1 MESVFLIRITPI
13 IKQGYFKCNGYASV
27 VTYILYCLAQLRF
40 TDKICTIII
49 LITARDYIVRHS
61 YHIEKHYIERSGW
74 LRAAVLGANDGI
86 ISVTSLVVGIAA
98 SGASSQTLLV
108 TCVAGL
114 ISGAA
119 SMAAG
124 EYISVKS
131 QQDIEQSDLK
141 MEAHELKL
149 HPEHELQELKN
160 IYIQRGLTPSLA
172 ENVAK
177 QLTLHNALDAHARD
191 EIGISAHTSAQPFL
205 AASSSAV
212 AFSVGSLFPL
222 LSIMLLPNA
231 YLAKGVML
239 IGVLSLGVMGALA
252 SYAGGVSI
260 WKGAIRVM
268 IWGIVAM
275 LFSAWIGSLFN
286 TAVA

>member
-1 MESVFLIRITPI
+1 M
-13 IKQGYFKCNGYASV
+13 
-27 VTYILYCLAQLRF
+27 
-40 TDKICTIII
+40 
-49 LITARDYIVRHS
+49 RHS

-239 IGVLSLGVMGALA
+239 IGILSLGVMGALA

-260 WKGAIRVM
+260 WRGAIRVM
-268 IWGIVAM
+268 LWGIVAM

>member
-1 MESVFLIRITPI
+1 M
-13 IKQGYFKCNGYASV
+13 
-27 VTYILYCLAQLRF
+27 
-40 TDKICTIII
+40 
-49 LITARDYIVRHS
+49 RHS
-61 YHIEKHYIERSGW
+61 YHIEKHYIERAGW

-98 SGASSQTLLV
+98 SGASSQTLLI

-131 QQDIEQSDLK
+131 QQDIEKSDLK
-141 MEAHELKL
+141 MEARELAL

-160 IYIQRGLTPSLA
+160 IYIQRGLEATLA
-172 ENVAK
+172 EDVAK

-191 EIGISAHTSAQPFL
+191 EIGISVHTAAQPFL
-205 AASSSAV
+205 AASSSAI

-222 LSIMLLPNA
+222 LSIMLLPEG
-231 YLAKGVML
+231 YLAQGVML
-239 IGVLSLGVMGALA
+239 IGVLSLGIMGALA

-260 WKGAIRVM
+260 YRGAIRVM
-268 IWGIVAM
+268 LWGIVAM

-286 TAVA
+286 IAAG

>member
-1 MESVFLIRITPI
+1 M
-13 IKQGYFKCNGYASV
+13 
-27 VTYILYCLAQLRF
+27 
-40 TDKICTIII
+40 
-49 LITARDYIVRHS
+49 RHS

-141 MEAHELKL
+141 MEARELKL

-172 ENVAK
+172 EDVAK

-205 AASSSAV
+205 AASSSAI

-260 WKGAIRVM
+260 WRGAIRVM
-268 IWGIVAM
+268 LWGIVAM

>member
-1 MESVFLIRITPI
+1 M
-13 IKQGYFKCNGYASV
+13 
-27 VTYILYCLAQLRF
+27 
-40 TDKICTIII
+40 
-49 LITARDYIVRHS
+49 RHS

-141 MEAHELKL
+141 MEARELKL

-172 ENVAK
+172 EDVAK

-260 WKGAIRVM
+260 WRGAIRVM
-268 IWGIVAM
+268 LWGIVAM

>member
-1 MESVFLIRITPI
+1 M
-13 IKQGYFKCNGYASV
+13 
-27 VTYILYCLAQLRF
+27 
-40 TDKICTIII
+40 
-49 LITARDYIVRHS
+49 RHS

-141 MEAHELKL
+141 MEARELKL

-172 ENVAK
+172 EDVAK

-222 LSIMLLPNA
+222 LSILLLPNA

-239 IGVLSLGVMGALA
+239 IGVLSLGIMGALA

-260 WKGAIRVM
+260 WRGAIRVM
-268 IWGIVAM
+268 LWGIVAM

>member
-1 MESVFLIRITPI
+1 
-13 IKQGYFKCNGYASV
+13 
-27 VTYILYCLAQLRF
+27 
-40 TDKICTIII
+40 
-49 LITARDYIVRHS
+49 
-61 YHIEKHYIERSGW
+61 
-74 LRAAVLGANDGI
+74 
-86 ISVTSLVVGIAA
+86 
-98 SGASSQTLLV
+98 
-108 TCVAGL
+108 
-114 ISGAA
+114 
-119 SMAAG
+119 MAAG

-141 MEAHELKL
+141 MEARELKL

-172 ENVAK
+172 EDVAK

-260 WKGAIRVM
+260 WRGAIRVM
-268 IWGIVAM
+268 LWGIVAM

>member
-1 MESVFLIRITPI
+1 M
-13 IKQGYFKCNGYASV
+13 
-27 VTYILYCLAQLRF
+27 
-40 TDKICTIII
+40 
-49 LITARDYIVRHS
+49 RHS

-141 MEAHELKL
+141 MEARELKL

>member
-1 MESVFLIRITPI
+1 M
-13 IKQGYFKCNGYASV
+13 
-27 VTYILYCLAQLRF
+27 
-40 TDKICTIII
+40 
-49 LITARDYIVRHS
+49 RHS

-141 MEAHELKL
+141 MEARELKL

-222 LSIMLLPNA
+222 LSILLLPNA

-239 IGVLSLGVMGALA
+239 IGVLSLGIMGALA

-260 WKGAIRVM
+260 WRGAIRVM
-268 IWGIVAM
+268 LWGIVAM

>member
-1 MESVFLIRITPI
+1 M
-13 IKQGYFKCNGYASV
+13 
-27 VTYILYCLAQLRF
+27 
-40 TDKICTIII
+40 
-49 LITARDYIVRHS
+49 RHS

-141 MEAHELKL
+141 MEARELKL

-239 IGVLSLGVMGALA
+239 IGVLSLGIMGALA

-260 WKGAIRVM
+260 WRGAIRVM
-268 IWGIVAM
+268 LWGIVAM

>member
-1 MESVFLIRITPI
+1 M
-13 IKQGYFKCNGYASV
+13 
-27 VTYILYCLAQLRF
+27 
-40 TDKICTIII
+40 
-49 LITARDYIVRHS
+49 RHS

-141 MEAHELKL
+141 MEARELKL

-172 ENVAK
+172 EDVAK

-222 LSIMLLPNA
+222 LSIMLLPNS

-260 WKGAIRVM
+260 WRGAIRVM
-268 IWGIVAM
+268 LWGIVAM

>member
-1 MESVFLIRITPI
+1 M
-13 IKQGYFKCNGYASV
+13 
-27 VTYILYCLAQLRF
+27 
-40 TDKICTIII
+40 
-49 LITARDYIVRHS
+49 RHS

-119 SMAAG
+119 PMAAG

-141 MEAHELKL
+141 MEARELKL

-260 WKGAIRVM
+260 WRGAIRVM
-268 IWGIVAM
+268 LWGIVAM

>member
-1 MESVFLIRITPI
+1 M
-13 IKQGYFKCNGYASV
+13 
-27 VTYILYCLAQLRF
+27 
-40 TDKICTIII
+40 
-49 LITARDYIVRHS
+49 RHS

-141 MEAHELKL
+141 MEARELKL

-172 ENVAK
+172 EGVAK

-222 LSIMLLPNA
+222 LSILLLPNA

-239 IGVLSLGVMGALA
+239 IGVLSLGIMGALA

-260 WKGAIRVM
+260 WRGAIRVM
-268 IWGIVAM
+268 LWGIVAM